1 MGTEP
6 QKIIVLAGP
15 TAVGKTAVLLQI
27 QEKLR
32 DLEVISCDAVQ
43 VYRFL
48 DIGSAKPSA
57 ALRQKLPHHLIDILD
72 PSEIFSAGSFV
83 RHCNA
88 LLPAIAFRGNIPVIC
103 GGTFFYLKSFLYGI
117 PEIPKVSGI
126 YRGKLA
132 SLGNTEL
139 QAELQRLDPES
150 WQSIH
155 GNDRQRLLRACE
167 VCLETGR
174 PFSSYKQE
182 KQEFQQQYQPLIIAL
197 DLNRAELYER
207 INARV
212 ENMFRDGLLK
222 EVEFLRQKGYQATDP
237 GLQAIGY
244 KEVIEVASHY
254 QPAELLAKIQK
265 NSRNYAKRQ
274 LCFLRQIPQHY
285 TFHPENAAEIARC
298 IANFINAP

>member
-1 MGTEP
+1 MESLKF
-6 QKIIVLAGP
+6 QKSLEYIEGNLHRLA
-15 TAVGKTAVLLQI
+15 I
-27 QEKLR
+27 R
-32 DLEVISCDAVQ
+32 
-43 VYRFL
+43 
-48 DIGSAKPSA
+48 
-57 ALRQKLPHHLIDILD
+57 
-72 PSEIFSAGSFV
+72 
-83 RHCNA
+83 N
-88 LLPAIAFRGNIPVIC
+88 
-103 GGTFFYLKSFLYGI
+103 
-117 PEIPKVSGI
+117 
-126 YRGKLA
+126 
-132 SLGNTEL
+132 
-139 QAELQRLDPES
+139 
-150 WQSIH
+150 
-155 GNDRQRLLRACE
+155 
-167 VCLETGR
+167 
-174 PFSSYKQE
+174 YKQNYNDLTQ
-182 KQEFQQQYQPLIIAL
+182 KAGNLFTAMTGSDCCGLAKCAWKRAGRFRRTSRKNGEFQQQYRPLIIAL

-244 KEVIEVASHY
+244 KEIIEAASHY